1 MQMLENVF
9 FIVVMAALFF
19 MSVFALWGVLG
30 L

>member
-9 FIVVMAALFF
+9 FIVVMVALFF